1 MPSRFLILIP
11 TFKSLSEP
19 AEEEEEATATVVVDT
34 ERRKSCNVEKE
45 RKKTWSSFGPFFSE
59 RSSGFR
65 FKLLKNKN
73 DENIFL
79 SFFFLLF
86 STQNKR
92 GGKSPQTF
100 GNLTRCYKEKKK
112 NKRGIK

>member
-19 AEEEEEATATVVVDT
+19 AEEEEATATVVVDT

-45 RKKTWSSFGPFFSE
+45 RKKRDRPSGLFFLE

-79 SFFFLLF
+79 SFFFPSFLD
-86 STQNKR
+86 TK
-92 GGKSPQTF
+92 
-100 GNLTRCYKEKKK
+100 
-112 NKRGIK
+112 